1 MADASRCLGRGILSL
16 LIGCLAW
23 PGPLIGRVLMQ
34 GNCIPA
40 KRATKED
47 TGQAAQAQSQ
57 IDFLKVNL

>member
-1 MADASRCLGRGILSL
+1 MHHAARGCVQASDWLSGQLGPSDWLS
-16 LIGCLAW
+16 
-23 PGPLIGRVLMQ
+23 VMQ